1 MTLILYAAL
10 PTYSCEC
17 VPKDVCECVCVC
29 VNVLQMPQEKSTA
42 AASVAIRVLMLTYYV
57 YDALYTSTC
66 NLHLGGVILG
76 RSVHLF
82 GCLHGSRQVRQVR
95 QEGVLSG
102 IALLRLRWFL
112 HSVPRAQTL

>member
-10 PTYSCEC
+10 PTYACEC
-17 VPKDVCECVCVC
+17 VPKDVCLCVCICVC
-29 VNVLQMPQEKSTA
+29 MPQEKSTA

-82 GCLHGSRQVRQVR
+82 GCLHGSRQVRH
-95 QEGVLSG
+95 EGVLSA

-112 HSVPRAQTL
+112 HSVPRATAL